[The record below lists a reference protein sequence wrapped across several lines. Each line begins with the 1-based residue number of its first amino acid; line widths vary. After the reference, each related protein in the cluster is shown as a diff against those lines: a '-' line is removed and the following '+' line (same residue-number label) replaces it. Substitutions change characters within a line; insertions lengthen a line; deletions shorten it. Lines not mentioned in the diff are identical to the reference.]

1 MTDIEIIEIGQQ
13 GPPGRPGPT
22 AVSTDAN
29 NAATLGT
36 DSLIYVPATAVAV
49 PEAPLTG
56 GPYGRQSGAWVEAV
70 GPAGPAGADGPQG
83 PQGPQGPAGA
93 DGAPGRDGVDGA
105 PGPAGADGA
114 PGIQGPPGPTAVST
128 DAGNAAMLGTDS
140 LIYVPTSTGTVS
152 ASTKLI
158 SASMFGGF

>member
-1 MTDIEIIEIGQQ
+1 MTDIETIEIGQQ

-22 AVSTDAN
+22 AVSADAN

-49 PEAPLTG
+49 SEAPLTG

-70 GPAGPAGADGPQG
+70 GPAGPAGPAGADGA
-83 PQGPQGPAGA
+83 QGPQGPA
-93 DGAPGRDGVDGA
+93 
-105 PGPAGADGA
+105 
-114 PGIQGPPGPTAVST
+114 GPTAVST
-128 DAGNAAMLGTDS
+128 DAGNSATLGSDS
-140 LIYVPTSTGTVS
+140 LIYVPASSGTVA
-152 ASTKLI
+152 ASTKRI